1 MWRHL
6 LVNPIRAYDA
16 SMIQHQ
22 TRIGLPVA
30 TTLTSRTKTTTPNI
44 ASKKP
49 TRPILATF
57 NVFTRA
63 MGTKAPSERA
73 LRRKKLRE
81 QKKIIGKNNVP
92 ELKATLRK
100 LYLLTHPDLFA
111 QYPTQS
117 ATNGASY
124 KELLGFLDTVENDP
138 RGFPTSAS
146 QLDLPFY
153 LRIRSAESKEGDCQE
168 FDQVVLHLH
177 SSGSASKGRVEESL
191 GHFFQQCGLPP
202 VFEWPAQSWGRSA
215 NLAQAQERQ
224 AEDTEQTK
232 RDREAES
239 SSESSSSS
247 SSSYETYTEPRTP
260 KVKQDLHPKQSSV
273 TAPAYIGVRES
284 PTDQYSINMILDE
297 MDPTLRAIAACPM
310 LQVSSSSRTSDDDLD
325 DDTDSEHRQVKDHFE
340 NQSGLD
346 DFHSAGYHG
355 FKPTVQRIWTGER
368 RMDVLRQGLDNDTAQ
383 LIQRVL
389 MHTLEF
395 ERQLKD
401 LVEDDTTATTTG

>member
-6 LVNPIRAYDA
+6 LVNPIRAYGT
-16 SMIQHQ
+16 SMIPHQ
-22 TRIGLPVA
+22 TRLGLPAA
-30 TTLTSRTKTTTPNI
+30 TTLTFRTKTTTPNI

-49 TRPILATF
+49 TRPIRGTF
-57 NVFTRA
+57 NLFTRT

-81 QKKIIGKNNVP
+81 QKKKIGKNNVP

-117 ATNGASY
+117 ATNDASY

-153 LRIRSAESKEGDCQE
+153 LRTRSAESKEGECQE

-177 SSGSASKGRVEESL
+177 TSGSASKGRVEESL
-191 GHFFQQCGLPP
+191 GQFFQQCGLPP

-224 AEDTEQTK
+224 AEDTKQAK
-232 RDREAES
+232 RDREDER
-239 SSESSSSS
+239 SSESSSESS
-247 SSSYETYTEPRTP
+247 SSSYETYTEPPT
-260 KVKQDLHPKQSSV
+260 KVKQDVNPKQSSV

-284 PTDQYSINMILDE
+284 PTDQYSINLVLDE

-310 LQVSSSSRTSDDDLD
+310 LQVSSSSSSSRTSDGDLD
-325 DDTDSEHRQVKDHFE
+325 DDTDAEHRQVKDHFE
-340 NQSGLD
+340 NKSGLD

-368 RMDVLRQGLDNDTAQ
+368 RMDVLRQGLDHDTAQ
-383 LIQRVL
+383 LVQRVL

-395 ERQLKD
+395 ERQLKE
-401 LVEDDTTATTTG
+401 LVEDGTTAK